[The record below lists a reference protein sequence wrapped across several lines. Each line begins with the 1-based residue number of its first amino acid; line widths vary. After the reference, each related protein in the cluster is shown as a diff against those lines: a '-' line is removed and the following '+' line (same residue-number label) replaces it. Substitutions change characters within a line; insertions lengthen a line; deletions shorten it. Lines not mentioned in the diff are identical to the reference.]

1 MKNMKPKDWISQVLK
16 DLKYLKMNLEVQDIK
31 EMKKSKLKKLL
42 DKAVED
48 KAFEELQL
56 QKGKHSK
63 VMKLSY
69 SKLKMQ
75 KYLKGNKNNIKIE
88 EAQMIFKLRS
98 RMADVKVNFRNKY
111 EVLECDICKDEEETQ
126 KHILECDEIL
136 KNTNKNI
143 KETEYDELFKDN
155 VTNQTEIA
163 KMFIENMKIKK
174 QIIETI

>member
-1 MKNMKPKDWISQVLK
+1 
-16 DLKYLKMNLEVQDIK
+16 
-31 EMKKSKLKKLL
+31 
-42 DKAVED
+42 
-48 KAFEELQL
+48 
-56 QKGKHSK
+56 
-63 VMKLSY
+63 
-69 SKLKMQ
+69 MQ

-155 VTNQTEIA
+155 VTNQTDIA
-163 KMFIENMKIKK
+163 KTFIENMKIKK
-174 QIIETI
+174 KIIETI

>member
-1 MKNMKPKDWISQVLK
+1 
-16 DLKYLKMNLEVQDIK
+16 
-31 EMKKSKLKKLL
+31 MKKSKLKKLL

-75 KYLKGNKNNIKIE
+75 KYLKGNKNNSTVE

-98 RMADVKVNFRNKY
+98 RMADVKLNFRNKY
-111 EVLECDICKDEEETQ
+111 EGLQCDICKDEEETQ
-126 KHILECDEIL
+126 
-136 KNTNKNI
+136 NTI
-143 KETEYDELFKDN
+143 
-155 VTNQTEIA
+155 
-163 KMFIENMKIKK
+163 
-174 QIIETI
+174 